1 MIRRDYI
8 MIGNKY
14 NSWTIISECS
24 SRNIFGGILYVIKCD
39 CGKEIIR
46 LGTDVVSGKTTQ
58 CYECSIK
65 SIGQDKFMYKRFGDR
80 YVIGKIRKNERSK
93 NNVLYYKTICDNN
106 HVSDIRPYKLINGS
120 RDTCGKCSR
129 PYSYDY
135 LVEFHPLYVTWTL
148 MKQRCYNQNDKDYK
162 SYGGRGIFVDP
173 LW

>member
-1 MIRRDYI
+1 M
-8 MIGNKY
+8 
-14 NSWTIISECS
+14 
-24 SRNIFGGILYVIKCD
+24 F
-39 CGKEIIR
+39 
-46 LGTDVVSGKTTQ
+46 
-58 CYECSIK
+58 
-65 SIGQDKFMYKRFGDR
+65 FGDR

-173 LW
+173 LWHDFSVFIEDVGIRPEGMTLDRIDNNGPYSPENIRWATAKEQANNKRISKK